1 MTPTPSDED
10 DHHSLGLKCVEM
22 CHALANQRLAFKFS
36 LKIGRFSFNMETAGM
51 RSTPVHL
58 PQKKAKRKSPGAK
71 KRDEIRRREFLKR
84 KEAAHRPSVPLM
96 SRTSSPLWLT
106 WELVIRPM
114 LTSQVQKPLKRT
126 LWKTTPKTSTYELKK
141 VPLEPGASHLLF
153 LAGTVLVKKSLNAE
167 IVTNRFCWTI
177 NVMKVMMKMMRMSL
191 ETIVMILIGMR
202 STCATMKPW
211 NVSAQCIPH
220 SAHHNLR
227 NQEIHGA
234 NIRT

>member
-1 MTPTPSDED
+1 MRMITILLDSSALRCATHLQTRDWLSNSASKLDVSLSTWRQLEWGQHLSIYHRRKQNVRVLEQKNAMRFAGGNSWKGRKPPTVQV
-10 DHHSLGLKCVEM
+10 SL
-22 CHALANQRLAFKFS
+22 S
-36 LKIGRFSFNMETAGM
+36 LS
-51 RSTPVHL
+51 
-58 PQKKAKRKSPGAK
+58 RK
-71 KRDEIRRREFLKR
+71 
-84 KEAAHRPSVPLM
+84 
-96 SRTSSPLWLT
+96 SSPLWLT

>member
-1 MTPTPSDED
+1 MRMITILLDSSALRCATHLQTRDWLSNSASKLNV
-10 DHHSLGLKCVEM
+10 SLSTWRQLEWGQHLSISHRRKQNVRVLEQKNAM
-22 CHALANQRLAFKFS
+22 RFAGGNSGKGRKPPAVQVS
-36 LKIGRFSFNMETAGM
+36 LK
-51 RSTPVHL
+51 L
-58 PQKKAKRKSPGAK
+58 
-71 KRDEIRRREFLKR
+71 
-84 KEAAHRPSVPLM
+84 